1 MLNCGSTT
9 NSDVFLFLLNDKF
22 MCNMMFPRE
31 ITEYNDVHKISK
43 YKVSLRRDVSDFNVF
58 SQF

>member
-9 NSDVFLFLLNDKF
+9 NSDVFLFLLYDKF
-22 MCNMMFPRE
+22 MYNMMFPRE
-31 ITEYNDVHKISK
+31 ITEYNDVHRISK